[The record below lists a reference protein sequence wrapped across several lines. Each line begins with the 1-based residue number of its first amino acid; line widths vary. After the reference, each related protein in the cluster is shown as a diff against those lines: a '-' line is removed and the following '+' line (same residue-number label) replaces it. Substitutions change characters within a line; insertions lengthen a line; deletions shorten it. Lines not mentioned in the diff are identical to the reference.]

1 MLRDS
6 EVRQRTRRVRF
17 LSRSLSDV
25 AVILPPMVKLMCP
38 ANQGGN
44 TMSDQG
50 TRLVW
55 ESRLARLEAA
65 LARDGEEIGRT
76 DAAENLMDTFLV
88 LLLAS
93 PRLLNM
99 LQTVMGTANDT
110 SAVEQARVSV
120 GA

>member
-1 MLRDS
+1 M
-6 EVRQRTRRVRF
+6 T
-17 LSRSLSDV
+17 
-25 AVILPPMVKLMCP
+25 
-38 ANQGGN
+38 
-44 TMSDQG
+44 DQG

-76 DAAENLMDTFLV
+76 DAAENLMDTCLV

-99 LQTVMGTANDT
+99 QETGIAAKISPARFKICETVPT
-110 SAVEQARVSV
+110 SS
-120 GA
+120 GS